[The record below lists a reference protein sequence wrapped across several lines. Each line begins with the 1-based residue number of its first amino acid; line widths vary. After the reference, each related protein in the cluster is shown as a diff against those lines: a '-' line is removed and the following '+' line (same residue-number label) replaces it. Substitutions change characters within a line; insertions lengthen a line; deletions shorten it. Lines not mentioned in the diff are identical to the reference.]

1 LQNTQYRNGAWGISN
16 ELAGAVSQIQVNCA
30 QWEIYD
36 SRFEQN
42 RERLSNTITVS
53 PKGIVVI
60 GNTSELNCWNKQNSF
75 ERFRREIRNPEI
87 ITYDELYERTRF
99 IVEGSNPISYK

>member
-1 LQNTQYRNGAWGISN
+1 M
-16 ELAGAVSQIQVNCA
+16 
-30 QWEIYD
+30 
-36 SRFEQN
+36 
-42 RERLSNTITVS
+42 
-53 PKGIVVI
+53 I
-60 GNTSELNCWNKQNSF
+60 GNTSELKCWNKQNSF